1 MHKAQAIYVIPDTVD
16 ETSVRYEEDAVFLG
30 SISIVKYLNLYA
42 CREASGNYAKENFS
56 PSHGVG
62 QRYPNKANT
71 MHWWQSPKK
80 YHHPQVIVKMTA
92 SARNAS
98 VLLAAGVD
106 TVLSTSELRYAL
118 MAFGTAFPGFVALL

>member
-16 ETSVRYEEDAVFLG
+16 ETSVRYEEDAVFLA

-92 SARNAS
+92 SLEMLPFFS
-98 VLLAAGVD
+98 QQVY
-106 TVLSTSELRYAL
+106 TVLSTSELRMRL
-118 MAFGTAFPGFVALL
+118 MAFGTAFPGFAASL